1 MEPDPKLIRQLLG
14 DLRSFDKERR
24 RTAVMKLGMI
34 GGDDALRALIMT
46 VRNDY
51 EDLITRGR
59 AALMLGQLKDYRAVD
74 TLIHALEAPGFLT
87 PVHAAEALG
96 KIGDLRAIE
105 PLISVAM
112 NTSNES
118 LRKAAETALESLG
131 AKQPCAEMEPE
142 IVSP

>member
-1 MEPDPKLIRQLLG
+1 MEPEPKLIRQLLG

-24 RTAVMKLGMI
+24 RAAVMKLGMI

-74 TLIHALEAPGFLT
+74 TLIQALEAPGFLT

-96 KIGDLRAIE
+96 KIGDPRAVQ
-105 PLISVAM
+105 PLLSVAM
-112 NTSNES
+112 NTGNES
-118 LRKAAETALESLG
+118 LRKAAENALESLG
-131 AKQPCAEMEPE
+131 AKQPCPEPDA
-142 IVSP
+142 VSS

>member
-1 MEPDPKLIRQLLG
+1 MEPEPKLIRQLLG

-24 RTAVMKLGMI
+24 RAAVMKLGMI

-59 AALMLGQLKDYRAVD
+59 AALMLGQLKDLRAVD
-74 TLIHALEAPGFLT
+74 TLIQALEAPGFLT

-96 KIGDLRAIE
+96 KIGDPRAVQ
-105 PLISVAM
+105 PLLSVAM
-112 NTSNES
+112 NTGNES

-131 AKQPCAEMEPE
+131 AKQPCPEPE
-142 IVSP
+142 PVQP

>member
-1 MEPDPKLIRQLLG
+1 MEPEPKLIRQLLG

-24 RTAVMKLGMI
+24 RAAVMKLGMI

-74 TLIHALEAPGFLT
+74 TLIQALEAPGFLT

-96 KIGDLRAIE
+96 KIGDPRAVQ
-105 PLISVAM
+105 PLLSVAM
-112 NTSNES
+112 NTGNES

-131 AKQPCAEMEPE
+131 AKQPCPEPE
-142 IVSP
+142 ALST

>member
-1 MEPDPKLIRQLLG
+1 MEPEPKLIRQLLG

-24 RTAVMKLGMI
+24 RAAVMKLGMI

-74 TLIHALEAPGFLT
+74 TLIQALDAPGFLT

-96 KIGDLRAIE
+96 KIGDPRAVQ
-105 PLISVAM
+105 PLLSVAM
-112 NTSNES
+112 NTGNES
-118 LRKAAETALESLG
+118 LRKAAENALESLG
-131 AKQPCAEMEPE
+131 AKQPCPEPDA
-142 IVSP
+142 VSS